1 MNTLGL
7 DNENNLIVGSDF
19 VLKSEKEAII
29 QDCKTRLKMFSGE
42 YPFDTGEGIDYIGLL
57 RGNNREAIKK
67 ALQKELK
74 KDNRLEYV
82 TIAKLNL
89 TGSKMEISVECTLYN
104 GEIINV

>member
-1 MNTLGL
+1 MNTLSL

-42 YPFDTGEGIDYIGLL
+42 YPFNTSEGIDYIGLL

-74 KDNRLEYV
+74 KDNRVEYV
-82 TIAKLNL
+82 TITRLNL
-89 TGSKMEISVECTLYN
+89 TSGKMDIAFECTLYN